1 MASVATFGLS
11 KIEIKKTEETEDQY
25 KTLGMTYQD
34 SCMLTQNEPEV
45 IDHYAE
51 ESDVPVVS
59 VSKGGKVLLTFSIMD
74 ADVDALVELMG
85 GDERPRKRGVE
96 CARCQSDGGIEY
108 PGNAQVGLADR
119 DPPRFGGGQTQ
130 RQFFPFGAFPDHGY
144 GDGVQGGGQAAD
156 HRPSETGRCVKGARI
171 ARASQPFSGDESL
184 PKRAGCVTGNLRRGC
199 GWSANDPGWRCP
211 CIAALRLPI
220 LRGRWR
226 RCAGPCGGASCRY
239 SKRWCRLRWW
249 MRGRR

>member
-85 GDERPRKRGVE
+85 GTKDLESGAWNAP
-96 CARCQSDGGIEY
+96 CQSDGGIEHS
-108 PGNAQVGLADR
+108 GNAQVGLADR
-119 DPPRFGGGQTQ
+119 DPPRFGGGQAQ

-156 HRPSETGRCVKGARI
+156 HRPSETGRCVKGARMPGQ
-171 ARASQPFSGDESL
+171 ASPFRGTSVLRKGLDALQGTFVGDAVGQ
-184 PKRAGCVTGNLRRGC
+184 RTAQ
-199 GWSANDPGWRCP
+199 
-211 CIAALRLPI
+211 
-220 LRGRWR
+220 
-226 RCAGPCGGASCRY
+226 GGVVRVLQLFAYRY
-239 SKRWCRLRWW
+239 SAGDGGDAQVLA
-249 MRGRR
+249 GEHLVDIVSGGVAFDGG

>member
-85 GDERPRKRGVE
+85 GTKDLESGAWNAPDVNPTVELSIRVTPKSGLQIEIPRASVVAKLNGSFSR
-96 CARCQSDGGIEY
+96 S
-108 PGNAQVGLADR
+108 GLFLITVTATVFKAEDK
-119 DPPRFGGGQTQ
+119 PRII
-130 RQFFPFGAFPDHGY
+130 A
-144 GDGVQGGGQAAD
+144 
-156 HRPSETGRCVKGARI
+156 RCVKGARI
-171 ARASQPFSGDESL
+171 VRASQPFSGDESL

-199 GWSANDPGWRCP
+199 GWSANGPGWRCP
-211 CIAALRLPI
+211 CIAVLRLPI